1 VKFFLILSYKNLSK
15 NHHVIN
21 RTYNENIINW
31 GKIDLI
37 INILMVCFKGRGLCI
52 LYFLIKRN
60 VVVLFIDN
68 SRHLIKTIP
77 QGIKKYTEFNYLAQC
92 SVYFF

>member
-1 VKFFLILSYKNLSK
+1 
-15 NHHVIN
+15 
-21 RTYNENIINW
+21 
-31 GKIDLI
+31 
-37 INILMVCFKGRGLCI
+37 MVCFKGRGLCI